1 MGKPEQVT
9 GTDAGAGVGAEAG
22 GGAGAEAAAGGSART
37 GTGAVAGVAK
47 AETQGEVQGEVQG
60 PAAVVGPGRGAGAGR
75 WRAGR
80 LRVGWPRTVRARR
93 RAVRVV
99 MGLCVLALLPSTWT
113 HVSAADRLRT
123 TARAPAA
130 EVAVVFGAG
139 LWNGRPTP
147 YLANRL
153 DAAVELY
160 RTGKV
165 KVVLVTGDNSRREYD
180 EPDAMRTY
188 LTAHGVPDGRV
199 VSDYAGFDT
208 WDSCV
213 RAREIFGVRR
223 AVLVSQGFHIHRA
236 VALCQAAGVDAY
248 GVGVDDAHD
257 ATWYYGG
264 AREVFAAGK
273 AALDAV
279 LRPDPTF
286 LGPKE
291 EGVSRALGAL
301 AD

>member
-9 GTDAGAGVGAEAG
+9 GT
-22 GGAGAEAAAGGSART
+22 
-37 GTGAVAGVAK
+37 
-47 AETQGEVQGEVQG
+47 
-60 PAAVVGPGRGAGAGR
+60 GAGAGR

-160 RTGKV
+160 RAGKV

-223 AVLVSQGFHIHRA
+223 AVLVSQGFHIRRA